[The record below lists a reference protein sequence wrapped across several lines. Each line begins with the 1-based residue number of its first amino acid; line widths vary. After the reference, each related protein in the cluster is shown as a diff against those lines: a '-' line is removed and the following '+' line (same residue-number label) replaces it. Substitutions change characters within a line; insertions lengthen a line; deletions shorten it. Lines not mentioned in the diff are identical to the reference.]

1 MSRKKLSEFR
11 AKTILFTA
19 LDTPYEGVE
28 IDTSSSWQPSV
39 EELSDQQPYVVKVD
53 QAIKGR
59 FKKGLVKLQRSKQE
73 LAQDVQELAGKGF
86 EFFLI
91 EPYAAHEA
99 EEEKYLSLNRT
110 KDGIEISYTPKGGID
125 VEADPASIKHEL
137 YRDGMDLGE
146 LGLNQETVKRVVEAF
161 NANHFAFL
169 EINPLLV
176 RDGHPLCLDMAVEV
190 DDAAEFFVEERWTGN
205 DLRSYTAHALTKE
218 EETVKQLAEQ
228 SQASFSLEVINPD
241 ASIFLLLSGGGA
253 SVVVADEVSNL
264 GLGKELGNYGEYS
277 GNPNREETAHY
288 TKQVL
293 ELLLNSKAPKKVL
306 IIGGGVANFTD
317 VRATFAGVIDALR
330 VYQDRLKEQG
340 VKVYVR
346 RGGPHEAEG
355 LQAMKEY
362 LESAGLLGY
371 VTGPE
376 MVLTDIVKMA
386 TEELNV

>member
-19 LDTPYEGVE
+19 LDTPYDGVE
-28 IDTSSSWQPSV
+28 VVVNGDWQPNV
-39 EELSDQQPYVVKVD
+39 EALSDERTYVVKVD

-59 FKKGLVKLQRSKQE
+59 FKKGLVRLDRSKQQ
-73 LAQDVQELAGKGF
+73 LAQDVRELAEKGF
-86 EFFLI
+86 EYFLI
-91 EPYAAHEA
+91 EPYTKHEA
-99 EEEKYLSLNRT
+99 DEEKYLALART
-110 KDGIEISYTPKGGID
+110 KDGIEISYSPKGGID
-125 VEADPASIKHEL
+125 VEADPAAITHVQYHEGL
-137 YRDGMDLGE
+137 DLAPM
-146 LGLNQETVKRVVEAF
+146 GLDAATVKKLIEVFEA
-161 NANHFAFL
+161 NYGAFL

-176 RDGHPLCLDMAVEV
+176 RDGHPVCLDMAVEV
-190 DDAAEFFVEERWTGN
+190 DDAAEFFVEDRWTGD
-205 DLRSYTAHALTKE
+205 DLRSYTAHKLTKE

-293 ELLLNSKAPKKVL
+293 ELLLKSKAQKKVL

-317 VRATFAGVIDALR
+317 VRATFAGVIDALKID
-330 VYQDRLKEQG
+330 QDKLKDQG
-340 VKVYVR
+340 IKVYVR

-355 LQAMKEY
+355 LAAMKAY
-362 LESAGLLGY
+362 LEGAGLLGL
-371 VTGPE
+371 VTGPD
-376 MVLTDIVKMA
+376 MVLTDIVRKA
-386 TEELNV
+386 TEELHV

>member
-11 AKTILFTA
+11 AKTILFQA
-19 LDTPYEGVE
+19 LDTPYNGVE
-28 IDTSSSWQPSV
+28 IATAAPWQPKLA
-39 EELSDQQPYVVKVD
+39 ELSDQQTYVVKVD

-59 FKKGLVKLQRSKQE
+59 FKKGLVKLERSKQQ
-73 LAQDVQELAGKGF
+73 LGQDVQELADKGF
-86 EFFLI
+86 EYFLI
-91 EPYAAHEA
+91 EPFAAHAA
-99 EEEKYLSLNRT
+99 EEEKYLSLNQT
-110 KDGIEISYTPKGGID
+110 KDGIELNYTPKGGID
-125 VEADPASIKHEL
+125 VEADPASIQHEL
-137 YRDGMDLGE
+137 YHEGMDLGA
-146 LGLNQETVKRVVEAF
+146 LGLSQETVKKVVDVF
-161 NANHFAFL
+161 DANHFAFL

-176 RDGHPLCLDMAVEV
+176 RDGQPLCLDMAVEV
-190 DDAAEFFVEERWTGN
+190 DDAAEFFVEERWTGG
-205 DLRSYTAHALTKE
+205 DLRSYSAHALTKE

-264 GLGKELGNYGEYS
+264 GLGRELGNYGEYS

-293 ELLLNSKAPKKVL
+293 ELLLNSKAQKKVL

-317 VRATFAGVIDALR
+317 VRATFAGVIDAFKI
-330 VYQDRLKEQG
+330 YQDRLKEQG

-355 LQAMKEY
+355 LKAMKDY
-362 LESAGLLGY
+362 LDSAGLLGY

-386 TEELNV
+386 TEELKV

>member
-11 AKTILFTA
+11 AKTIVSQA
-19 LDTPYEGVE
+19 LNRPYAGVE
-28 IDTSSSWQPSV
+28 VVVMGDWQGKLAALP
-39 EELSDQQPYVVKVD
+39 EEQTYVVKVD

-59 FKKGLVKLQRSKQE
+59 FKKGLVRLDRTKAQLI
-73 LAQDVQELAGKGF
+73 QDVQELSEKGF
-86 EFFLI
+86 EYFLV
-91 EPYAAHEA
+91 EPLAKHEA
-99 EEEKYLSLNRT
+99 SEEKYLALART
-110 KDGIEISYTPKGGID
+110 KDGIEISYSPKGGID
-125 VEADPASIKHEL
+125 VEADPEAIKHEL
-137 YRDGMDLGE
+137 YRDG
-146 LGLNQETVKRVVEAF
+146 LGLDAMGLDEATIKVLVDVF
-161 NANHFAFL
+161 EANYFAFL

-176 RDGHPLCLDMAVEV
+176 RDGRPVCLDMAVEV
-190 DDAAEFFVEERWTGN
+190 DDAAEFFVEERWTG
-205 DLRSYTAHALTKE
+205 DDVRSYTAHALTKE

-293 ELLLNSKAPKKVL
+293 QLLLASKAPRKVL
-306 IIGGGVANFTD
+306 VIGGGVANFTD
-317 VRATFAGVIDALR
+317 VRATFAGVIDALKE
-330 VYQDRLKEQG
+330 YQDQLKAQG
-340 VKVYVR
+340 IKVYVR
-346 RGGPHEAEG
+346 RGGPHETEG
-355 LQAMKEY
+355 LAAMKAY
-362 LESAGLLGY
+362 LEGAGLLGY

-386 TEELNV
+386 TEDLKV